1 MNAPSTVRGAST
13 GATLRSRPR
22 TTGTRCLSRV
32 VVPARHALTVLV
44 SVALASTPIHLGQL
58 ETSSDAAVMVAAANR
73 PLPDTVPPRAYIRE
87 RASRSGWRGA
97 QWRCLEAIINAESH
111 FNPKADNPTSSAY
124 GVFQQ
129 LRLTPGTSLADQTRL
144 GLKYVAHRYGSP
156 CAALR
161 FRVAN
166 GWY

>member
-1 MNAPSTVRGAST
+1 MNPKTVRGAST
-13 GATLRSRPR
+13 GAPLRSRPR
-22 TTGTRCLSRV
+22 TAEGSLLSRV
-32 VVPARHALTVLV
+32 AAPARHACTVLV
-44 SVALASTPIHLGQL
+44 SLALASTPIHLGQV
-58 ETSSDAAVMVAAANR
+58 ETSSDAAVMVASR

-97 QWRCLEAIINAESH
+97 QWRCLEAIIDAESH

-129 LRLTPGTSLADQTRL
+129 LRLAPGATLADQTRL

-166 GWY
+166 GWF